1 MKNKSFCSIVSSSHL
16 EPAVALVH
24 SLRTSGNP
32 EKLHVLVTDIEDAAQ
47 VDNFTETLSIYP
59 LQVLKAELPP
69 LLPFYFDK
77 FELCNALKPFFL
89 RHLLAQGMDSVIY
102 LDTDIYVVGS
112 FQPVWEEL
120 GKVPFLLTPHN
131 LKPVP
136 LELGYTTEIAVADQG
151 IYNGGF
157 LGCRA
162 GDDTTR
168 ILDWMRE
175 RFPTYGFNRRSEGM
189 FVDQK
194 LLPLLPV
201 YFPEHVL
208 IYREPSVN
216 IAFWNLH
223 ERAVKREADRFMIDG
238 KQVIFFH
245 MSGYRTQMPHKACS
259 YLGESANR
267 KILTKAPWFCGVM
280 GDYHQLL
287 QHGRGPESVEKY
299 KYGAYR
305 GIPLSPAMRTLL
317 YQKQGNLRWGSWEV
331 LKIIILDRLKILK
344 RQVIKLIG
352 AYRY

>member
-1 MKNKSFCSIVSSSHL
+1 MATRCFCSIVSLSHL
-16 EPAVALVH
+16 GPAA
-24 SLRTSGNP
+24 SLARCLLESGNK
-32 EKLHVLVTDIEDAAQ
+32 EKLHLLVTDIEDAAQ
-47 VDNFTETLSIYP
+47 VGNLPENLSIYP
-59 LQVLKAELPP
+59 LRVLKAELPP

-89 RHLLAQGMDSVIY
+89 RHLLAKGMDSAIY
-102 LDTDIYVVGS
+102 LDTDIYVVDS

-131 LKPVP
+131 LKPIP

-162 GDDTTR
+162 GNDTAQ

-175 RFPTYGFNRRSEGM
+175 RFPAYGFNRRSEGM

-208 IYREPSVN
+208 VWREPAVN

-223 ERAVKREADRFMIDG
+223 ERGVKREADCFMIDG
-238 KQVIFFH
+238 TPVIFFH

-331 LKIIILDRLKILK
+331 LKIFILDRLKILK
-344 RQVIKLIG
+344 RKVIKLLG
-352 AYRY
+352 AYKD